1 MACYRAPGRPSWE
14 RERRLACH
22 GNARP
27 WRSSRPEAHRL
38 TPRSPASSAAPG
50 CWKRPP
56 SPRHR
61 RPSTPR
67 PSRHGP
73 RRRSISDRLG
83 EPVPLLSEPVPGQ
96 ADSGRAIRAAL
107 RHGLTAALK
116 ARDSDAVAALR
127 TAMAAIDN
135 AEAVPAPATN
145 SPTTSVHFAGAR
157 GGPGS
162 TEAARRQLSASDVR
176 SVLRDQIAEHS
187 RQAERYDTLGRADAA
202 QRLRRQAGTLAPYL
216 ADDSA
221 SSRGRGALLR
231 PYDGRPVDR

>member
-1 MACYRAPGRPSWE
+1 
-14 RERRLACH
+14 
-22 GNARP
+22 
-27 WRSSRPEAHRL
+27 
-38 TPRSPASSAAPG
+38 
-50 CWKRPP
+50 
-56 SPRHR
+56 
-61 RPSTPR
+61 
-67 PSRHGP
+67 
-73 RRRSISDRLG
+73 
-83 EPVPLLSEPVPGQ
+83 LLSEPVPGQ

-145 SPTTSVHFAGAR
+145 SPTTSAHVAGAR